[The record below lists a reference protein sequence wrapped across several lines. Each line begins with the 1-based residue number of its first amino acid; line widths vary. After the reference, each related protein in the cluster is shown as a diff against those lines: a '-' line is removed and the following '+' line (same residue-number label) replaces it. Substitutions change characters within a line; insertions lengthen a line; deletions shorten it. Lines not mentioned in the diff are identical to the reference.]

1 VLKVKSE
8 WPEEESFM
16 AILEKAQR
24 MLEKY
29 PLCNHCLGR
38 QFALLGH
45 GLDDQKRGESLKT
58 LLTMKGHQLALADEK
73 PGLPLLRTVAVNGA
87 SEMAGEVLKKLGKRA
102 GKKRVCCL
110 CEGRFGMLDELV
122 EMSVKKLKAYEFS
135 TFLVGIRL
143 PSEIAERE
151 DEFKAEFDVKH
162 GESMRN
168 EFSRDIGKRISE
180 LTHTPVDYRKPDIVV
195 IITPFTQ
202 RVTLQVNPFYI
213 AGRYRKLARGIPQS
227 KWLCVECG
235 GKGCERC
242 NGIGKMY
249 PESVEEI
256 IAEPTLEE
264 TGGDDTSFHG
274 SGREDVDARMLGRGR
289 PFIIEV
295 KKPKMRFVDL
305 RALSTGINDRAQG
318 KVKVL
323 GLRVAD
329 KDDVRRLK
337 KGEGS
342 EKVYRVLV
350 EFGRDVSDEELETL
364 VKTLTNIT
372 IRQQTPRRVLHR
384 RADLIREKYIYEA
397 EAKRVTPNR
406 VEMKIHSQGGLYIKE
421 LVTGDEGR
429 TDPSVAQIVSAAAT
443 PLELDV
449 LEVI

>member
-202 RVTLQVNPFYI
+202 RITLQVNPFYI

>member
-295 KKPKMRFVDL
+295 KRPKMRFVDL